1 MRYFIIFIPAIICF
15 IASCKSPSD
24 RVFDKFKE
32 VNEDLKSLDSM
43 IAESD
48 HKMDSMTKDLKFV
61 GFDPVIADSLRK
73 LFNQTSVYLS
83 ILKGELNNADA
94 TGEEPDAAETLLLK
108 TQKGDSLYNYMMS
121 VYNAGI
127 KYGDSISQQRY
138 IPLTKYNKEDWLK
151 RYFKNVPTV
160 AAITILSK
168 FRHDLVDVKMTLMS
182 ADIRELKNKILSE

>member
-1 MRYFIIFIPAIICF
+1 MRYFIILIPAIICF
-15 IASCKSPSD
+15 IVSCKSPSD
-24 RVFDKFKE
+24 RIFDKFSE
-32 VNEDLKSLDSM
+32 VNEDLKAVDSM
-43 IAESD
+43 MAESD
-48 HKMDSMTKDLKFV
+48 RKMDSMTNDLKFV
-61 GFDPVIADSLRK
+61 GFDPAVADSLSN
-73 LFNQTSVYLS
+73 LFNQTSIYLS
-83 ILKGELNNADA
+83 FLKGELNNADG

-127 KYGDSISQQRY
+127 KYGDSTSQQRY
-138 IPLTKYNKEDWLK
+138 FPLTKYNKQDWLK